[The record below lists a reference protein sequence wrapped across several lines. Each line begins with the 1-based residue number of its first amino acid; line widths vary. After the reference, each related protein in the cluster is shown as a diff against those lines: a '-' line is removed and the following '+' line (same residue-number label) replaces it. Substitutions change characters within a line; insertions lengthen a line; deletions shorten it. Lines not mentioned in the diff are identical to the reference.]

1 MRDLP
6 QLVIWLSRRYLPGG
20 GGKMPD
26 PDGLDDKSL
35 ALADHIWLHGCEVD
49 ASCIDIFFGLLRKA
63 SVLKIGK
70 LRFVGI
76 APLRAALALVF
87 LILTIVQPGLFASAN
102 AANLQVGAV
111 IAQGFE
117 AGDHKAEG
125 RKNGHH
131 AAAESKDGNSHHGG
145 KMASDKGCEV
155 HCAPANAVPVGC
167 QGIASA
173 VAQCFV
179 PAIAAILLDGE
190 YADLIRPPRT

>member
-1 MRDLP
+1 MLTIAFEYYYSNISVRWTYSDLMRLVLP
-6 QLVIWLSRRYLPGG
+6 PGTELNPLRRRYLPGG

-102 AANLQVGAV
+102 AANLQV
-111 IAQGFE
+111 FFN
-117 AGDHKAEG
+117 
-125 RKNGHH
+125 RKFWKN
-131 AAAESKDGNSHHGG
+131 
-145 KMASDKGCEV
+145 
-155 HCAPANAVPVGC
+155 
-167 QGIASA
+167 
-173 VAQCFV
+173 
-179 PAIAAILLDGE
+179 
-190 YADLIRPPRT
+190 